1 MNLQDGEKL
10 KDVTGRIMNVET
22 AHKFML
28 TPVQAGLVQFSLENS
43 CFGLENAV
51 FTGEIP
57 TQLPGTT
64 TKS

>member
-28 TPVQAGLVQFSLENS
+28 TPVQAGLVQFSLEIS

-57 TQLPGTT
+57 T
-64 TKS
+64 